1 MQFISNLSCFT
12 YFFSIFHLCQV
23 DMTSA
28 PNSIVTATPDS
39 THLDG
44 LPKYTEL
51 TPGND
56 WLYTNRNVIVEKYSF
71 SIF

>member
-1 MQFISNLSCFT
+1 
-12 YFFSIFHLCQV
+12 
-23 DMTSA
+23 MTSA

-51 TPGND
+51 IPGND
-56 WLYTNRNVIVEKYSF
+56 WLYTDRNVIVEKYSF